1 MAKTERILNYK
12 VETESGAPVTGSV
25 KADGVVHVRV
35 PLKDARLKKV
45 TATVELPAEQTV
57 HIFHNGYQNW
67 TYSPEYDVN
76 GRTRGLKHLPCFL
89 RGAFSINRYGDY
101 HFVKYP
107 YKKGITHG
115 ESWCY
120 FRNGKQFLL
129 FGSLDEI
136 PGYTLFT
143 YNAKKGVL
151 TIERDCVGMKVNG
164 EFHAFDLYIAE
175 GSENEVFDGWFKA
188 MDVRP
193 LTDKKQFGY
202 SSWYNRYQDINDAT
216 ITDDLVGA
224 KTLLRPGDLFQ
235 IDDGWETAVGD
246 WLVPDAK
253 KFPNGLK
260 NAADAIHT
268 AGFRAGLWLA
278 PFVCQKGSKIL
289 EEHPDWLLLH
299 DGKPW
304 ENGSNWGGFY
314 SLDIDN
320 PEVVAYVEQF
330 LDRVLN
336 EWGFDLVKLDFL
348 YGAAPFGTETE
359 SRAARMCR
367 AMNILRKACRGKQ
380 ILGCGVPL
388 WPAFGIVEYCRVGC
402 DVGLDWDDTK
412 LMQMTHRERVST
424 KQSITDTVF
433 RRELT
438 GRAFMGDPDVFFLR
452 EGNCKLTV
460 EEKEK
465 LYTVN
470 ALLGGMLL
478 TSDALNA
485 YTDEKKAQFAYVR
498 DLMENATDVTVD
510 ADDGVVLH
518 WTFGGEAKSLRIL

>member
-1 MAKTERILNYK
+1 MAERILKYCI
-12 VETESGAPVTGSV
+12 ETENGAPVTGSV

-35 PLKDARLKKV
+35 PLKNTRLKKV
-45 TATVELPAEQTV
+45 TATVELPASETTR
-57 HIFHNGYQNW
+57 IFHNGYQNW

-89 RGAFSINRYGDY
+89 RGAFQINRYGDY

-143 YNAKKGVL
+143 YNAKKGL
-151 TIERDCVGMKVNG
+151 LSLERDCVGMKADG

-175 GSENEVFDGWFKA
+175 GTEQEVFDGWFRA
-188 MDVRP
+188 MDVKP

-224 KTLLRPGDLFQ
+224 KTLLREGDLFQ

-260 NAADAIHT
+260 TAADAIHE

-278 PFVCQKGSKIL
+278 PFVCQKGSKL
-289 EEHPDWLLLH
+289 MAEHPDWLLTH

-304 ENGSNWGGFY
+304 SDGSNWGGFY

-320 PEVVAYVEQF
+320 PEVVAYVEKV

-412 LMQMTHRERVST
+412 LMQITHRERVST
-424 KQSITDTVF
+424 KQSIEDTTF
-433 RRELT
+433 RRQLT